1 MMRISSIVDKTYKEH
16 EFFEQLLS
24 LDNKNILELGCGKAD
39 ITRMIATSGVNRAVT
54 AMEVDE
60 VQHNRNLQID
70 DLPNVKFMFA
80 GSESIPLEDDTID
93 VVFMFKSLHHVPV
106 ELMDTALMETCRVLK
121 PGGLAYISEPV
132 FEGTFNDILQLFH
145 NEETVRKA
153 AFNALERAVA
163 SEKFILE
170 DEVFFN
176 TSATFNSFDEFEQN
190 VINVTH
196 TNHSLSSELYQRVK
210 DMFMLSMSDAGAS
223 FLNPV
228 RVDLLKKNT

>member
-1 MMRISSIVDKTYKEH
+1 MRISSPVDKVYKEH

-24 LDNKNILELGCGKAD
+24 LDDKNILELGCGKAD

-228 RVDLLKKNT
+228 RVDLLKKNI